1 LSDTIRGVYHPTT
14 RVLAVL
20 ELLQTH
26 GQMAGSDLAARLKVN
41 GRTLRR
47 YIARLLDLGIP
58 IAVEHGRHGGY
69 RLVPGYKLPPL
80 LFTDEEALALSVGL
94 LAARS
99 LGLADANPG
108 VVGAQAKLER
118 VMPASLRRRVRA
130 ADETVALDLPRRPTP
145 PDGAALAALTSA
157 AQARRRVVLDYVSAQ
172 SAATA
177 REFDPYGLA
186 YRGGCWYAVGHCHL
200 RKGLRSFRVDRI
212 RGVRALDVPFERPA
226 SFDALAHVAFSVA
239 TIPRRH
245 AVEVFLKTG
254 IDTARRELFPT
265 IGVLEPAEGGVL
277 LRAQADDLAWF
288 ARELARLPFAFEVRR
303 PRELRTAVRAHAKTL
318 LATGLR
324 AGTGERPRGTR
335 PAPRGGRSGRSSR
348 RRGTARP
355 GSRPRSRGPSPAV
368 QRPWPRPGP
377 ASAR

>member
-1 LSDTIRGVYHPTT
+1 MYHPTT

-26 GQMAGSDLAARLKVN
+26 GQMAGSDLAARLHVD

-47 YIARLLDLGIP
+47 YITRLEELGIP

-80 LFTDEEALALSVGL
+80 LFTDDEALALSVGL

-118 VMPASLRRRVRA
+118 VMPASLKRRVRA
-130 ADETVALDLPRRPTP
+130 ADETVTLDLPRRPAS
-145 PDGAALAALTSA
+145 PDGAALAALTAA
-157 AQARRRVVLDYVSAQ
+157 AQARRRVVLDYTSAQ

-200 RKGLRSFRVDRI
+200 RKGLRTFRIDRI

-226 SFDALAHVAFSVA
+226 GFDALGHVTFSVA

-245 AVEVFLKTG
+245 AVEVFLRTDV
-254 IDTARRELFPT
+254 DTARRELFPT
-265 IGVLEPAEGGVL
+265 IGVLEPTRGGVL
-277 LRAQADDLAWF
+277 LRAQADDLGWF
-288 ARELARLPFAFEVRR
+288 ARELSRLPFAFEIGR
-303 PRELRTAVRAHAKTL
+303 PRELRTALRAHARALVRT
-318 LATGLR
+318 ASGL
-324 AGTGERPRGTR
+324 GN
-335 PAPRGGRSGRSSR
+335 R
-348 RRGTARP
+348 RRDAPGAPP
-355 GSRPRSRGPSPAV
+355 GSK
-368 QRPWPRPGP
+368 WPG
-377 ASAR
+377 